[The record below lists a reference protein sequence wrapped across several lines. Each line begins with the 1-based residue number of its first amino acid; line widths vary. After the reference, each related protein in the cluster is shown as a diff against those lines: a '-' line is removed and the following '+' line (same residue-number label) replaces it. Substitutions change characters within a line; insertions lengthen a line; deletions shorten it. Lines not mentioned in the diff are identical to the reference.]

1 MAMGVMEIASITRSQ
16 DYTTIK
22 QSEDNK
28 SLMQQSGLVENMKKE
43 TEHKT
48 KQVNKGDNAEW
59 QQKKYDAKEKGNGSY
74 EGNGGRKQ
82 QKKNEPDGQVVVK
95 GRSSFDIKV

>member
-22 QSEDNK
+22 QGEDNK
-28 SLMQQSGLVENMKKE
+28 SMMQQSNLVQDMKKE
-43 TEHKT
+43 AEHKT
-48 KQVNKGDNAEW
+48 KQVNKGDNADW
-59 QQKKYDAKEKGNGSY
+59 HQKKYDAKEKGNGSY
-74 EGNGGRKQ
+74 EGNGSRNQK
-82 QKKNEPDGQVVVK
+82 KKNEPDGQVVVK